1 MIALLV
7 GTVLA
12 VAALLYVLL
21 PLFADGADE
30 RLVAAPPPLGTD
42 AGATGEQGAIEAL
55 REIEFDRAT
64 GKLSDADYGALKAR
78 YTRQA
83 VVEMRAAESVTRAA
97 SAVPDASPASA
108 DDPLEAVI
116 ARHRAP
122 AVACA
127 ACGPR
132 PEPNAWYCSSCGRYL
147 QGRCPACGHEVR
159 EPGARFCGG
168 CGHSLA
174 EGVARSS
181 AA

>member
-1 MIALLV
+1 MIPLLL
-7 GTVLA
+7 GTGLA

-21 PLFADGADE
+21 PLFAEGADQ
-30 RLVAAPPPLGTD
+30 RTVASAPPTGTD
-42 AGATGEQGAIEAL
+42 AGATGEQGAIAAL

-64 GKLSDADYGALKAR
+64 GKLSDADYAALKAR

-83 VVEMRAAESVTRAA
+83 VVEMRAADSVARTAGAEAEVPTAA
-97 SAVPDASPASA
+97 S

-122 AVACA
+122 PVACPS
-127 ACGPR
+127 CGPR
-132 PEPNAWYCSSCGRYL
+132 PEPNAWYCSSCGRWL

-174 EGVARSS
+174 QGVAQSS